1 MKSLKTDLLKYI
13 KGGTGHAGSP
23 KLPERSQASAQVG
36 CELIDTP
43 AKH

>member
-1 MKSLKTDLLKYI
+1 MKSLKTDLLIHI
-13 KGGTGHAGSP
+13 KGGANGSSP

-36 CELIDTP
+36 CELIDKP